1 MRQLGE
7 RAVVLGASMAGLLAA
22 RVLADFYQA
31 VTVVERDVLPT
42 DPVNRRGV
50 PQGRMI
56 HAVQTRGLQIM
67 DELFAGL
74 AHELEAG
81 GAATWDGRI
90 SKFRVSVGGYRLG
103 QLVGLRTRSRCQSL
117 SRAGG
122 FSNGVCGTGCGPYLT

>member
-31 VTVVERDVLPT
+31 VTVVERDVLPA

-81 GAATWDGRI
+81 GAATWDGRDF

-103 QLVGLRTRSRCQSL
+103 QLTR
-117 SRAGG
+117 
-122 FSNGVCGTGCGPYLT
+122 

>member
-1 MRQLGE
+1 MTISNPRGE
-7 RAVVLGASMAGLLAA
+7 TAVVLGASMAGLLAA

-81 GAATWDGRI
+81 RFPEPAVSRMECAAPGAGHT
-90 SKFRVSVGGYRLG
+90 
-103 QLVGLRTRSRCQSL
+103 
-117 SRAGG
+117 
-122 FSNGVCGTGCGPYLT
+122 